1 MIIYN
6 ALVFIYKLQITIYSR
21 YVFIIEQMHLAALSE
36 REKET
41 SQASE
46 TREVLEKQMEMH
58 REQHQKQLQSLR
70 DEISEKQATVDNLK
84 E

>member
-1 MIIYN
+1 M
-6 ALVFIYKLQITIYSR
+6 FIYKLQITIYSC
-21 YVFIIEQMHLAALSE
+21 YVFIEQMHLAALSE

>member
-1 MIIYN
+1 
-6 ALVFIYKLQITIYSR
+6 
-21 YVFIIEQMHLAALSE
+21 MHLAALSE